1 MDMNNVIIEH
11 YGVKLSIAQHKD
23 PIFDTT
29 FCQEVMVIGGALDG
43 EIYTFDN
50 SLTGLSAV
58 LVQIEEE
65 LNRKENEVSYE
76 TN

>member
-1 MDMNNVIIEH
+1 MMDMNNVIVEH

-23 PIFDTT
+23 KNTT
-29 FCQEVMVIGGALDG
+29 LVQEVMVIGGALDG

>member
-1 MDMNNVIIEH
+1 MDMNNVIVEH
-11 YGVKLSIAQHKD
+11 YGVKPSIAQHKD
-23 PIFDTT
+23 KDTT
-29 FCQEVMVIGGALDG
+29 FVQEVMVIGGVLDG

>member
-1 MDMNNVIIEH
+1 MMDMNNVIVEH
-11 YGVKLSIAQHKD
+11 CGVKLSIAQHKD
-23 PIFDTT
+23 KDTT
-29 FCQEVMVIGGALDG
+29 FVQEVMVIGGVLDG

-58 LVQIEEE
+58 LVQIEKE

-76 TN
+76 TD

>member
-1 MDMNNVIIEH
+1 MDMNNVIVEH

-23 PIFDTT
+23 KYTT
-29 FCQEVMVIGGALDG
+29 FVQEVMVIGGALDG

-65 LNRKENEVSYE
+65 LNRKEIEVSYE

>member
-1 MDMNNVIIEH
+1 
-11 YGVKLSIAQHKD
+11 
-23 PIFDTT
+23 
-29 FCQEVMVIGGALDG
+29 MVIGGVLDG